1 MVETNLHYLAFD
13 EIGITVAVIA
23 VALAFVVLVW
33 NAVKAIHDWRA
44 LAKKPTTDRIE
55 DHEERIKDHDKR
67 ITNLEKCCEEVH
79 GKLDNDWEFQQA
91 EVEMNRLLLKSIKQL
106 LKHAIDGNDTA
117 GLESVESEIDDYLMK
132 KTL

>member
-1 MVETNLHYLAFD
+1 MSYIAYDQL
-13 EIGITVAVIA
+13 GITAAVMCA
-23 VALAFVVLVW
+23 ALAFVVLVW

-55 DHEERIKDHDKR
+55 DHEKRIKA
-67 ITNLEKCCEEVH
+67 LEECCDEVH
-79 GKLDNDWEFQQA
+79 GKLENDFEFQQA

-132 KTL
+132 NAM

>member
-44 LAKKPTTDRIE
+44 LAKKPTVDRIE
-55 DHEERIKDHDKR
+55 DHEKR
-67 ITNLEKCCEEVH
+67 IASLEKCCDEVH

-117 GLESVESEIDDYLMK
+117 GLEAVEGEIDDYLMK

>member
-55 DHEERIKDHDKR
+55 DHEERIKA
-67 ITNLEKCCEEVH
+67 LEKCCEEVH

-117 GLESVESEIDDYLMK
+117 GLEAVEGEIDDYLMK

>member
-13 EIGITVAVIA
+13 EIGITMAVIA
-23 VALAFVVLVW
+23 VALAFIVLVW
-33 NAVKAIHDWRA
+33 NAVKAIHDWRNM
-44 LAKKPTTDRIE
+44 AKKPTADRIE
-55 DHEERIKDHDKR
+55 DHEKR
-67 ITNLEKCCEEVH
+67 ISNLEKCCDEVH

-117 GLESVESEIDDYLMK
+117 GLESVEGEIDDYLMK

>member
-1 MVETNLHYLAFD
+1 MSYIAYDQL
-13 EIGITVAVIA
+13 GITAAVMCA
-23 VALAFVVLVW
+23 ALAFVVLVW

-44 LAKKPTTDRIE
+44 LAKKPTTDKIE
-55 DHEERIKDHDKR
+55 DHEKR
-67 ITNLEKCCEEVH
+67 IARLEECCEEVR
-79 GKLDNDWEFQQA
+79 GKLENDFEFQQA

-117 GLESVESEIDDYLMK
+117 GLETVEGEIDDYLMK

>member
-1 MVETNLHYLAFD
+1 MSYIAYD
-13 EIGITVAVIA
+13 EIGITAAVICA
-23 VALAFVVLVW
+23 ALAFVVLVW

-55 DHEERIKDHDKR
+55 DHEKR
-67 ITNLEKCCEEVH
+67 IANLEKCCEEVH
-79 GKLDNDWEFQQA
+79 GKLENDWAFQQA